1 MHWQA
6 RKVPTIN
13 AGGYAM
19 NRREFLKLGAI
30 ASGAFAVGGVGRIA
44 PGVATAQ
51 SALPTVDRLV
61 MTNVVDNIYDIFAK
75 GGKLDSI
82 TVQRAPLLPGQTPLL
97 AEHGLAYHLESFR
110 GNEKREILLD
120 FSLTELNLFQNYRV
134 LKVDPTTADALILS
148 HGHRDHYGAL
158 PDLARAWEG
167 KFKPA
172 LTLYAGGEDTFCHRV
187 VVTPA
192 GTIDQGKL
200 DRNALE
206 AHGIKVVLVKQPAVI
221 AGHAFT
227 TGQIPR
233 LTDFEKPPAAARLVT
248 GPMDSAC
255 SVTHFGLTKVE
266 AKPGEP
272 VPDNFQGEHA
282 TVYHVRDRGLVVI
295 TSCGHAGV
303 INSVHQ
309 AQKASGVERV
319 HAVVGGFH
327 LAPAPDEIVQK
338 TVDAFKVIN
347 PDYIIPMHCTGLNT
361 IIAIHR
367 EMAKKL
373 VMPST
378 GTRVVFGA

>member
-13 AGGYAM
+13 AGGCAM

-30 ASGAFAVGGVGRIA
+30 ASGTFALGGVGRIA
-44 PGVATAQ
+44 RGVATEQ
-51 SALPTVDRLV
+51 SAVPTVDRLV

-82 TVQRAPLLPGQTPLL
+82 TVQRAPFPGKTPLL
-97 AEHGLAYHLESFR
+97 AEHGLAYQLESFR

-120 FSLTELNLFQNYRV
+120 FSLTELNLFHNYRA
-134 LKVDPTTADALILS
+134 LKVDPTAADALILS

-158 PDLARAWEG
+158 PDVARAWEG
-167 KFKPA
+167 KFKPGV
-172 LTLYAGGEDTFCHRV
+172 TLYAGGEDTFCHRV
-187 VVTPA
+187 VVTPE

-200 DRNALE
+200 DRDALE
-206 AHGIKVVLVKQPAVI
+206 ARGLRVVLAKQPAVI

-233 LTDFEKPPAAARLVT
+233 LTDFEKPPAAARLVA

-266 AKPGEP
+266 AKPGEL
-272 VPDNFQGEHA
+272 VSDNFQGEHA
-282 TVYHVRDRGLVVI
+282 TVYLVRDRGLVVI

-303 INSVHQ
+303 INSVRQ

-338 TVDAFKVIN
+338 TVEAFKAIN

-367 EMAKKL
+367 EMPKKL